1 MNLYFRTTHPFYKKM
16 IAMADR
22 YGIRDTAL
30 VAVDNGFMYDK
41 GIISE
46 KDRVKLF
53 DRNTVRF

>member
-1 MNLYFRTTHPFYKKM
+1 M